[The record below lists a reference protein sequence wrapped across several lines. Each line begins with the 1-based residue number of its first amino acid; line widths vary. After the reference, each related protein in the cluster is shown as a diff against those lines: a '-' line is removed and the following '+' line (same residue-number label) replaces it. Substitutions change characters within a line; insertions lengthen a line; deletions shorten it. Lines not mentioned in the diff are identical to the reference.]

1 MIFKD
6 YCKFCYIFLF
16 VEFLRQKFYDFINFV
31 KYYSF
36 LHRHDEA
43 FSTEPMKNTPK
54 TPLTFGHVQ
63 VNS

>member
-1 MIFKD
+1 MKIL
-6 YCKFCYIFLF
+6 YLQRFL
-16 VEFLRQKFYDFINFV
+16 

-43 FSTEPMKNTPK
+43 FSTEPMNNTAK

-63 VNS
+63 VSNYITVINQM